1 MGRLGRPGRVSNNTT
16 IKGEPSFIPTEH
28 QTKEFP
34 GGPYGRML
42 HFGIREH
49 AMGSILN
56 GIVLHG
62 LTRLYG
68 GTFLVFSD
76 YMRPAVRL
84 AALMK
89 LPVVVRVDA

>member
-1 MGRLGRPGRVSNNTT
+1 M
-16 IKGEPSFIPTEH
+16 
-28 QTKEFP
+28 FP
-34 GGPYGRML
+34 GNEYGRTQ
-42 HFGIREH
+42 HIGIREH

-62 LTRLYG
+62 ATRPYG

-84 AALMK
+84 AAL
-89 LPVVVRVDA
+89 L